1 MRRQCKK
8 RWFLAFFFPKAYVW
22 ERAQAYIEEGPNRG
36 NAMMGEFDTVA
47 QEINES
53 VDAFMEDRKIARFLE
68 TLVEDIFILES

>member
-1 MRRQCKK
+1 
-8 RWFLAFFFPKAYVW
+8 
-22 ERAQAYIEEGPNRG
+22 
-36 NAMMGEFDTVA
+36 MMGEFDTVA